1 MDFNGILFWV
11 CIIILG
17 LVVLGFIVVVTVQ
30 ISGTTVTIDFSKL
43 YKAAVNETISFDN
56 RSNGSNTTEVR

>member
-17 LVVLGFIVVVTVQ
+17 LVVLGFIVVFTVQ
-30 ISGTTVTIDFSKL
+30 VEGTTITIDFSKL

>member
-1 MDFNGILFWV
+1 MDFNGILFWG

-17 LVVLGFIVVVTVQ
+17 LVVLGFIVVFTVQ
-30 ISGTTVTIDFSKL
+30 VSGTTITIDFSKL